1 MPQRLRPATHHS
13 LRLTAFGAPLAP
25 DDRPVPT
32 PSATQVLLRVHAC
45 GVCHSD
51 LHLADGYFDL
61 GGGRRLDMARGMPL
75 PMALGHEG
83 AGEVCAMGE
92 AAEGVAVG
100 GRYVLYP
107 WVGCGQCALCAADEE
122 HLCGAP
128 RHHGVN
134 VDGGFSN
141 FVLVPHPRYLLPMGD
156 LDPAHAATL
165 ACSGLTAYSAL
176 RKAGPAAA
184 GRPLL
189 IIGAGGVGSAALAVA
204 RALGDAPIVADIDP
218 AKRAAALRAGAAEA
232 IDPNDPQARRTLLKQ
247 YGGMAA
253 AIDFVGAT
261 ASADFGLASLRK
273 GGAAGCRGPVR
284 RGAGTGSAAAAHAD
298 GRHRRL
304 LRRQPAGNAR
314 ADGAGPRRQAWPP
327 CRCGAWRCRRCRRRW
342 TTCAPGASSGGPW
355 WHRSRLPERPSF
367 RLRRRTA
374 AQDMVTPLSTG
385 STTPVITRASSD
397 ARNSAA

>member
-1 MPQRLRPATHHS
+1 
-13 LRLTAFGAPLAP
+13 
-25 DDRPVPT
+25 
-32 PSATQVLLRVHAC
+32 
-45 GVCHSD
+45 
-51 LHLADGYFDL
+51 
-61 GGGRRLDMARGMPL
+61 
-75 PMALGHEG
+75 MALGHEV

-273 GGAAGCRGPVR
+273 GGRLVVVGLFGGALELALPLLPMRTVAIEGSYVGSLQEMRELMALAHAGKHGRHAVAAHGAAE
-284 RGAGTGSAAAAHAD
+284 GAGGA
-298 GRHRRL
+298 GRPARRAHRRAGRGGTAAVCL
-304 LRRQPAGNAR
+304 SGLRSGCAAEQRLRTWSRRCPPAA
-314 ADGAGPRRQAWPP
+314 PRR
-327 CRCGAWRCRRCRRRW
+327 
-342 TTCAPGASSGGPW
+342 
-355 WHRSRLPERPSF
+355 
-367 RLRRRTA
+367 
-374 AQDMVTPLSTG
+374 
-385 STTPVITRASSD
+385 
-397 ARNSAA
+397 